1 MKNNNEFTVKQVI
14 GILFGMSVLLSGCA
28 TLETDASNAE
38 TRLEAELE
46 AASQS
51 ETEEITV
58 PNRSGD
64 WQPVEKTVL
73 STGDKLNDVSKQ
85 MVIFRHVPTG
95 TMVATTASG
104 HSGYTVLPFTYDEY
118 LESIQ

>member
-1 MKNNNEFTVKQVI
+1 MKNNHEFTVKQVI

-38 TRLEAELE
+38 TRLEAD
-46 AASQS
+46 SQS

-104 HSGYTVLPFTYDEY
+104 HSGYTVLPFTYNEY